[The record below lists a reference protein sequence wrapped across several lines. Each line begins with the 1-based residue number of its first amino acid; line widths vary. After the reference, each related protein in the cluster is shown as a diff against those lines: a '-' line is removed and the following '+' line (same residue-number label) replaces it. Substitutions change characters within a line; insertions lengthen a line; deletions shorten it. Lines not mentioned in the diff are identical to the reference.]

1 VKTATMNNKF
11 DVPQCRG
18 LQGWIE
24 NGTCQQQQHFF
35 GKIIKLSTLFQ
46 KRRTQLER
54 MTQID
59 FRADTLEETSI
70 SLNLATWWKSC
81 ASMNKYCG
89 QSFVTSPDDDFL
101 DVHR

>member
-1 VKTATMNNKF
+1 MAQLSTAAA
-11 DVPQCRG
+11 
-18 LQGWIE
+18 
-24 NGTCQQQQHFF
+24 FF
-35 GKIIKLSTLFQ
+35 RKIIQLSTLFQ